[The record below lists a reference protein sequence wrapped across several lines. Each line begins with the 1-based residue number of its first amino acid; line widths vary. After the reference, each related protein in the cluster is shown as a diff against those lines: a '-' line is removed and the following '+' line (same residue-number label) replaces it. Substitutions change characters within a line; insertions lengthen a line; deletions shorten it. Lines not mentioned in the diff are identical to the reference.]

1 MLTWKIS
8 VYRKE
13 REIPSAGI
21 AQDMPITRYNVMTQG
36 YVFILVSDDRIN
48 HKDKTSTGCTP
59 HVYMVSGGSKHAT
72 ATLYGQTFLTLVWE
86 EMGIVKH
93 NTCKDKT
100 QSTRQSITESIAFFL
115 IRKWFYFDENCDLVW
130 LVAYSL
136 MQNIITK

>member
-36 YVFILVSDDRIN
+36 YVFILVSDDHIN
-48 HKDKTSTGCTP
+48 HKDKTLTGCTP
-59 HVYMVSGGSKHAT
+59 HMYVVSGGSKHTT
-72 ATLYGQTFLTLVWE
+72 ATLHGQTFLALVWE
-86 EMGIVKH
+86 EMGIVKQ

-100 QSTRQSITESIAFFL
+100 QSTRQSITESITSFL
-115 IRKWFYFDENCDLVW
+115 TWKTENGFT
-130 LVAYSL
+130 L
-136 MQNIITK
+136 MKTVT

>member
-48 HKDKTSTGCTP
+48 HKDKTLTGCTP
-59 HVYMVSGGSKHAT
+59 HMYVVSGGSKHTT
-72 ATLYGQTFLTLVWE
+72 ATLHGQTFLALVWE
-86 EMGIVKH
+86 EMGIVKQ

-100 QSTRQSITESIAFFL
+100 QSTRQSITESITSFL
-115 IRKWFYFDENCDLVW
+115 TWKTENGFT
-130 LVAYSL
+130 L
-136 MQNIITK
+136 MKTVT